1 VVEAVWMLS
10 SSAPLWYLGINV
22 PQRRKSYARCVLIL
36 IAALMPLWSTAAMPN
51 PPHTQMRTFHL
62 DAPLARV
69 FPLFTANGE
78 RAWAPGW
85 EPRILSGAEERGSA
99 FITTAHNGG
108 TVTWIVTAY
117 RPAQGRVSYARLV
130 HDSNIGLVDV
140 SCTEARGGTDVSVRY
155 TLTAVSEAGES
166 FVAQFLAD
174 EHYTKMIEEW
184 SVATRKALRLPATP

>member
-1 VVEAVWMLS
+1 MRLCVPAV
-10 SSAPLWYLGINV
+10 
-22 PQRRKSYARCVLIL
+22 
-36 IAALMPLWSTAAMPN
+36 IAALLPLWSTAAMPN
-51 PPHTQMRTFHL
+51 PPVTQMRTFHL
-62 DAPLARV
+62 DAPLAQV

-108 TVTWIVTAY
+108 IVTWIVTDY
-117 RPAQGRVSYARLV
+117 RPAQGHVSYARLV
-130 HDSNIGLVDV
+130 QESNIGLVDV
-140 SCTEARGGTDVSVRY
+140 SCTQARGGTDVSVRY

-166 FVAQFLAD
+166 FVAQFLSE

-184 SVATRKALRLPATP
+184 QASTRKALRLPATP